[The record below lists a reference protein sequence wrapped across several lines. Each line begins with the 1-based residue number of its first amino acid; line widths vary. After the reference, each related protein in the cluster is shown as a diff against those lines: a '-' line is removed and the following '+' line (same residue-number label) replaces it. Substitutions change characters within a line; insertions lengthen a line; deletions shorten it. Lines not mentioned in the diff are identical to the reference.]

1 MKFSIIISIIIVCI
15 TPIVFT
21 VENLTIK
28 YILVI
33 LQLVLLIIQIIMGQ
47 IDY

>member
-1 MKFSIIISIIIVCI
+1 MKFSIIFSIIIISI
-15 TPIVFT
+15 TPIVFM
-21 VENLTIK
+21 VDNLTVK

-33 LQLVLLIIQIIMGQ
+33 LQLVLLIIQIILGQ